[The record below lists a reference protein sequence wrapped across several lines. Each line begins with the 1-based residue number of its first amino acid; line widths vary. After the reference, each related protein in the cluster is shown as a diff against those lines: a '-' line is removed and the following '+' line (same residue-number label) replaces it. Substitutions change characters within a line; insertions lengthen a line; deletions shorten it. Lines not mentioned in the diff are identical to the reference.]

1 MRWLIVGAGGIGLVY
16 GTRLVAIGESVTFVA
31 RGAHL
36 EAMRAHGAAVAHPT
50 FAFEGPVDAV
60 DVATLRSDRDP
71 GAFDAVL
78 VALKAYQV
86 RDVLGEVGPWLARG
100 DAPVVSLQNGVDA
113 EAWIA
118 DGVGGARTLGGV
130 AAGVGAHVVAPGR
143 VEAQGEARLVLGPW
157 PDGRR
162 GEADPY
168 EAQALADAFERAGVP
183 ATSTQRIEAELW
195 RKWMTTVAL
204 NPLSAWVDRDPRAL
218 IEAPEYAPVVEAIVR
233 EVHALGLAS
242 GVPLDAGDVDA
253 TLASIR
259 ALEAVPTSMQVD
271 RARGRPLEVA
281 ATSGAVRARA
291 AERGVPVPTTA
302 WVDAGLRGEADVVV
316 G

>member
-1 MRWLIVGAGGIGLVY
+1 MRWLVVGAGGIGGVY
-16 GTRLVAIGESVTFVA
+16 GTRLASIGESVTFVA

-36 EAMRAHGAAVAHPT
+36 EAMRAHGVRVAHPT

-60 DVATLRSDRDP
+60 DVGTLRADRDP

-86 RDVLGEVGPWLARG
+86 PTVLAEVGPWLAHG
-100 DAPVVSLQNGVDA
+100 DAPVVSLQVGVDA
-113 EAWIA
+113 EGWIA
-118 DGVGGARTLGGV
+118 DVVGGDRTLGGLATGV
-130 AAGVGAHVVAPGR
+130 AAHLVAPGR
-143 VEAQGEARLVLGPW
+143 VEARGQAHLVLGPW

-168 EAQALADAFERAGVP
+168 AAQALADVLERAGVP
-183 ATSTQRIEAELW
+183 ATSTQRIEVELW
-195 RKWMTTVAL
+195 RAWMRTVAL
-204 NPLSAWVDRDPRAL
+204 HPLSAWVDRDPRAL
-218 IEAPEYAPVVEAIVR
+218 IDAPTYAPVVDAIVR

-242 GVPLDAGDVDA
+242 GVPLEAGDVDA
-253 TLASIR
+253 AVASIR
-259 ALEAVPTSMQVD
+259 ASEAGPTSMQVD